1 MICKVHS
8 KGIRSMH
15 TATMYIFIALGG
27 ATGACLRY
35 FLSQLIL
42 QWFGKGFPF
51 GTLVVNIVG
60 SFFLGLLY
68 SLLEHG
74 QLEAALWR
82 TTIGIGFLGAFTTFS
97 TFSVDTLMLFQQGL
111 WFKAALNVTL
121 NILCCL
127 FAAWL
132 GTQLVKG

>member
-1 MICKVHS
+1 MQT
-8 KGIRSMH
+8 M
-15 TATMYIFIALGG
+15 TMYIFIALGG

-35 FLSQLIL
+35 FLSQLML

-51 GTLVVNIVG
+51 GTLLVNVVG
-60 SFFLGLLY
+60 SFLLGFLY

-82 TTIGIGFLGAFTTFS
+82 TTIGIGFLGALTTFS
-97 TFSVDTLMLFQQGL
+97 TFSVDTLLLFQQGL
-111 WFKAALNVTL
+111 WFKAALNVSL

-132 GTQLVKG
+132 GTQIVKG

>member
-1 MICKVHS
+1 MQTIT
-8 KGIRSMH
+8 I
-15 TATMYIFIALGG
+15 YIFIALGG

-35 FLSQLIL
+35 FLSQLML

-51 GTLVVNIVG
+51 GTLLVNIIG
-60 SFFLGLLY
+60 SFLLGFMY

-82 TTIGIGFLGAFTTFS
+82 TTIGIGFLGALTTFS

-111 WFKAALNVTL
+111 WLKAALNIML
-121 NILCCL
+121 NITCCL

-132 GTQLVKG
+132 ATQLVKG

>member
-1 MICKVHS
+1 
-8 KGIRSMH
+8 MH
-15 TATMYIFIALGG
+15 TTATMYIFIALGG

-35 FLSQLIL
+35 FLSQLML

-51 GTLVVNIVG
+51 GTLLVNIVG
-60 SFFLGLLY
+60 SFFLGFLY

-82 TTIGIGFLGAFTTFS
+82 TTVGIGFLGALTTFS

-121 NILCCL
+121 NIMCCL

>member
-1 MICKVHS
+1 
-8 KGIRSMH
+8 MH

-35 FLSQLIL
+35 FLSQLML

-51 GTLVVNIVG
+51 GTLLVNIVG
-60 SFFLGLLY
+60 SFFLGFLY

-74 QLEAALWR
+74 QLETALWR
-82 TTIGIGFLGAFTTFS
+82 TTIGIGFLGALTTFS

>member
-1 MICKVHS
+1 
-8 KGIRSMH
+8 MH
-15 TATMYIFIALGG
+15 TATIYIFIALGG

-35 FLSQLIL
+35 FLSQLML

-51 GTLVVNIVG
+51 GTLLVNIVG
-60 SFFLGLLY
+60 SFFLGFLY

-82 TTIGIGFLGAFTTFS
+82 TTIGIGFLGALTTFS

>member
-1 MICKVHS
+1 MKI
-8 KGIRSMH
+8 M
-15 TATMYIFIALGG
+15 TMYIFIALGG

-35 FLSQLIL
+35 FLSQLML

-51 GTLVVNIVG
+51 GTLLVNIVG
-60 SFFLGLLY
+60 SFFLGFLY

-82 TTIGIGFLGAFTTFS
+82 TTIGIGFLGALTTFS

-111 WFKAALNVTL
+111 WLKAALNVTL